1 MARQEIDIGIQGN
14 DGTGDSIRDS
24 FRKVN
29 DNFAE
34 IYAVF
39 GSGGTIPFT
48 ALSDAPSSYTAN
60 QIFITNSSGTGILA
74 KTLARRGGVT
84 FDESVAGV
92 LTIVGTQSNLAADP
106 APRLNGPLNVNNL
119 AIGNIPDPSDTLV
132 ASFNSTYSSL
142 GITTTID
149 KLAISKGYAD
159 THYVGKGDG
168 NVVVG
173 ALKLRDEPLTPELT
187 DSAYDATL
195 SSNYLSNEA
204 LPRKSVVYRGGDTML
219 GKLTLSD
226 HPAPV
231 AGFGTPNSADDKQA
245 ATKFYV
251 DNEVFVS
258 STNLYVRTDGDDT
271 QLKTPPGREG
281 RNWAHAYKTIGA
293 AALQAET
300 LQNLANLEPGPYRQ
314 KIAYTISPNTFNST
328 ISTVTRSGGN
338 TGIAGYEDAAFLLGA
353 NKAFIQSE
361 TIAYINNKYVNI
373 FTYDQ
378 AKCQR
383 DVQIILNAVAT
394 DLVISS
400 NFNSLQA
407 ATSYFE
413 SQAASVIN
421 SQLVQTIDGINYARD
436 QVLAFAYNSSGLT
449 TYLNTV
455 IDALNYDMTLNSNY
469 QSTVAARYF
478 PYANTGLS
486 VTEIVGAFGQ
496 LKLELANIAKN
507 NGLTVDLAVT
517 RFNNLLNSMIIIVQG
532 GIEPTINMSA
542 TSVSST
548 AKQSARTL
556 LLNNIAFVQAEIIAW
571 LAANYPKLA
580 YSQTTCKRDVKY
592 IIEAVAYDQL
602 YGGNSRTVYAGQRY
616 WANAVRQ
623 IAYSELAATKG
634 AYGYLKTL
642 LQAVISNNS
651 PSQVYQNSVIQY
663 QNQTYTGGSGQIATV
678 SNLIS
683 LIAGT
688 TIATASTNSSTG
700 ISTTSTSN
708 LTVGMPVIIDNS
720 TPITVT
726 GFQTKSGSGPY
737 LVTLIIPTQLTAP
750 IAGTS
755 FTVSGNVTTGYNGI
769 VTVFSATTTSITL
782 SYSANP
788 GSWGGGTTIIT
799 PYFGGLIAGGTYYVI
814 EITNATQFKLST
826 SLGGTAATLTNA
838 LVYTNITWNGLLTA
852 NTPPAIT
859 PPTYSAGASPLP
871 TVYTNVNNNKGTATT
886 GPIFNVITFVNNT
899 YPYINNAPAIAQL
912 TTLFK
917 FVTDT
922 LSGGLSNRELVSLT
936 KPTSTSTSAFSA
948 SKLLLANR
956 EFIAAETLGWIKQN
970 YNSLTY
976 VATDGQIQWEKDL
989 ETFVEAVAYDLTYTG
1004 LSGSTT
1010 AGNQF
1015 WTSAIVNGSVVYT
1028 STIDPIES
1036 TAKIAS
1042 INYARDMAQNIIGN
1056 DPPNNLYQSLLPK
1069 VATFSTKTGTAP
1081 CLVTLDIPARVIPIQ
1096 VGATITVTGNSNV
1109 SYNGNW
1115 AVTASTGTTVTLSYA
1130 GDPGVWSIATTT
1142 YFNIGQTTSGT
1153 YIDGA
1158 SSVTSMNEKWDRLY
1172 SVVNTNPPNLVTTGP
1187 DFANSSYAST
1197 GYVAVRNVIVS
1208 NSLTVAQA
1216 TTTYLNNKFKGGFS
1230 YNEATC
1236 RRDVGYIVDA
1246 MIIDLLTAGTYQS
1259 INAGKS
1265 YYRNAS
1271 AKSVAIGTQNT
1282 ETIDGIIY
1290 ARTLALQVLNQTTA
1304 SRYQLLVTQTPT
1316 NGSKNANRGYSATAT
1331 YSSASS
1337 TTLTVSGISGTIK
1350 VGMTVTGT
1358 GFISGQVITAVNGTT
1373 LTISSAADSTPSGTL
1388 TFTLT
1393 AITTFTNNY
1402 NTMLSIVQNGIGV
1415 APTPDFGSGIYT
1427 ITFSNGGNGYVDQ
1440 CPPGDFNILPGK
1452 ILAGVSSKATANI
1465 LSYTPG
1471 GSGPNDTITCQLL
1484 TPGFF
1489 DDINHEELEYA
1500 ESVGANQIVIFVEA
1514 GVYQEDYPIRLSPA
1528 VSIKGDEFRRTIVRP
1543 NDRISQS
1550 PWRKLFFY
1558 RDSVI
1563 DGLQIGPIDTGTDYV
1578 PTTTIV
1584 GFVSTTSVGGG
1595 LYNVL
1600 FNIPTQTYLP
1610 NTSLTYT
1617 IAGNATL
1624 PFNGTFTCVAS
1635 TLSTITLRYPND
1647 PGTFSTTNAT
1657 TISPL
1662 VTATISG
1669 TVGKIIITLSS
1680 NSQASVNWLGYVFQS
1695 DVLDSN
1701 GKPGLAVV
1709 DSVSGNFMN
1718 CTVMYPF
1725 TQTAVATTNSL
1736 GGSFIVGET
1745 ITQSGGG
1752 TTATGVVISS
1762 TSTSITYKVT
1772 SGIMSNVNGAI
1783 TGNTSSASASV
1794 SSITFG
1800 VLAPTSWHL
1809 YTTKNYGRHYL
1820 TDPLD
1825 INSTPKNNKDID
1837 VFLCGDGVRVNN
1849 ITGQGHGGFMMVLD
1863 PENQIKSKSPYGQVA
1878 TSFSRS
1884 QNKQV
1889 FAGGQFVDGFAGRL
1903 FGQITVAS
1911 ADGYTLTVTG
1921 GINSGLDVRAPQTP
1935 CAFFVRGGRY
1945 QVNTVSNYAQ
1955 TFDVNGNVIGGSI
1968 TLNLGAATPWL
1979 GGTGQNINIEM
1990 AGNKS
1995 MLANDFAQINDLGY
2009 SILATNGGITEQV
2022 STFTYYSWTAF
2033 WALNGGQIR
2042 SVGSSSAH
2050 GQYALRATGYDVT
2063 EKPDSVT
2070 LAQNLMQT
2078 ARIFNPTN
2086 LPGSITPNA
2095 FYGKMNTTS
2104 VSVYIYGY
2112 DYFPTQ
2118 ISELEIDHTLAG
2130 KGLVRYQINSV
2141 SHTGVYVPTGSVGS
2155 NFYYVTATFASG
2167 STSSTTMTV
2176 SSTTGIKAGMSV
2188 TGTGFTQ
2195 GQKIALVSLDGITL
2209 TLTGAPD
2216 STPSGTLTF
2225 SDTITVSGSVLG
2237 GTSSTFSANST
2248 ISLNYLSSVGTL
2260 AAIKTSPALLI
2271 QGYLSKTGTGPYL
2284 VTFQIPTQL
2293 SAPTPSAGYV
2303 VSGNANT
2310 NYNGSFTVQSS
2321 SVSTI
2326 TISYA
2331 SDPGTFST
2339 TNYTVIM
2346 PPATTAATF
2355 LRKTGSGANWYVT
2368 FVISA
2373 VTTLPLV
2380 GGQFTIAGNTTTA
2393 YNGTFVC
2400 VGSTLTSI
2408 TLRYTSDPGS
2418 SGGSATTY
2426 NFNGCTISGPNV
2438 PFGATALA
2446 TTSGNTIILSAN
2458 ATASGSGL
2466 TFSSN
2471 AGNDLTAY
2479 VTGTTNT
2486 AVSTFTYKGIPVA
2499 GGSATYT
2506 NLYQTSSSAIGVYAN
2521 FNINITPN
2529 FGGGTIGTIA
2539 GSGTSGAPWTATITG
2554 MTSTSGMLVG
2564 NTLSATA
2571 GTGTL
2576 YGGTPTTIVITS
2588 IVSSTSITYA
2598 VVGGTTPTAGTVTS
2612 IISASAFTSA
2622 TIGGQNVLLLTL
2634 STSGSG
2640 GVSSTGLASP
2650 LYDGQL
2656 VQLRVLQNF
2665 KFYEIDNVN
2674 PTRPS
2679 TAVQFTDNLG
2689 SIYRVLTYNL
2699 TEATNEILPANQ
2711 AILSTDQSF
2720 AYYLFQAD
2728 TANVTKTDP
2737 IDGGAKTMGA
2747 TPGDT
2752 RIAVTVFGPQASI
2765 DQVNKG
2771 TYAFAFGGKVH
2782 QIVNYTPPVTT
2793 TIITGYNPTG
2803 SSGTTLVVGG
2813 TFTGTITSGS
2823 ASITSVASFTGLV
2836 VGESIRG
2843 FGIPAGTTIISINTG
2858 TSSISLSSAGVASSS
2873 ATFLY
2878 GGAGNLVTGMT
2889 VSGNGFI
2896 NAQQILTINPNT
2908 IASFAIAD
2916 SVGTITVTSGTYI
2929 VGEAITI
2936 SGTFGGAGTL
2946 VVGGTTYGASNTA
2959 NMTAGVIFYIGKVN
2973 SGTSI
2978 QLSSTYANAIAGTPT
2993 FITSTT
2999 GTPTGL
3005 TYSRISNN
3013 VVLSIAP
3020 TSTPSG
3026 SLTFTKATIPY
3037 ITLGDIKYSIT
3048 STSATPITVT
3058 RPISRGQV
3066 AVTYQPT
3073 GSVTGNTVS
3082 GSPNILGVSSLT
3094 NIVAGS
3100 SIQGAGIPSQYVV
3113 TAVSTTSPSTINLVD
3128 GSDVVVGNTI
3138 TFDPSQPSFGG
3149 IPVKG
3154 GLNSSTTYTTV
3165 TGTSVTSA
3173 ATYTAVVTKSSSG
3186 KGTGAKFTVVKTGSG
3201 TSYNGA
3207 VTITLVSQGA
3217 NYALTDTIT
3226 ISGAVLGGGD
3236 STNDMT
3242 FTLATAVNQAAYY
3255 VVSKSTNAIT
3265 IATTLGGSALTNITT
3280 VAATSTIAS
3289 FAFADTVGTATV
3301 TSGTYTIG
3309 QAITLTGTPTA
3320 GGITTPAYVTGTTY
3334 YVGKVTSG
3342 TSIQLTSS
3350 WVKATLAIPVFDLS
3364 TTIGTLTPG
3373 VTATLTQPSINGRTD
3388 NLVISTSS
3396 TTTFTATPD
3405 NSSTTLTS
3413 VSSFANLVVGA
3424 TITGTNIV
3432 AGTIITALNVAG
3444 STITMSSAAS
3454 GAPGPVLITCSTNTI
3469 VTSANSTATAT
3480 DQFITYNNL
3489 STTIKIFTN
3498 ERSQFIVAGM
3508 TIFGSGFTSGQ
3519 TVTSAT
3525 VSTAGDNATVLVI
3538 SAQPDSTPF
3547 GTLGFTTLTS
3557 NSGPWYTTLQIPTQ
3571 SVAPVVDTFY
3581 SVTGNGNSGYNQFVQ
3596 CVGSSTTSITL
3607 AYSTDP
3613 ETVTITTYNP
3623 TGSSGTT
3630 MKVASTTGIN
3640 IGDLIRGGGTG
3651 GFFLGQT
3658 VTAIVDGVTLTISAP
3673 PSGTPNGNL
3682 TFNDPFLVAAP
3693 TTITPIITGI
3703 SRAMSTVT
3711 STPLRAGYLQGTA
3724 AQITTRISTC
3734 RCSAH
3739 DLLDIGTGGY
3749 NTTNY
3754 PYQIYGNPYQ
3764 KADQTKEVLEET
3776 VGRVFYVTTDQNGIF
3791 RVGRFFTVDQ
3801 GTGTVTFSASIALS
3815 NLDGLGF
3822 KRGVTVSEFSTDS
3835 SMTNNASDT
3844 VPTQSAVRGYI
3855 DNRLGVQHSGATTP
3869 ATSLIGSGYMNLS
3882 GQLPMKG
3889 NLSMGGFTI
3898 GSVGTPILNT
3908 DATTKIYVD
3917 NVVNSRDSLYKLKDT
3932 AANMQ
3937 LNFANAQLPV
3947 WSFAT
3952 TNNNSTAG
3960 AWTNA
3965 GFDISSDV
3973 TISYDGAILLS
3984 TIQGAVTA
3992 ATYASGGTATSG
4004 SFTGVISGNVLTVSG
4019 SPGVTIVKGMV
4030 LTGGSVVAGT
4040 YIVDTGL
4047 TTTSVNGTGNV
4058 GTYLVNI
4065 NQTATCTGGTVN
4077 LLTLNS
4083 STGIVTGMVIS
4094 GTGYTSSQYVT
4105 GITNTTVVTT
4115 SSAYDTTPSGTLTF
4129 TRNGAVNN
4137 GKVSSTAAIAQSKL
4151 AMTLA
4156 TATISAVPTLVNVNA
4171 GSFVVGKRYRI
4182 LSPGNTNWAT
4192 PGTANWVGANAATA
4206 GTIFQAVS
4214 AGAGTGTATDMDALQ
4229 AATGVSQYDSS
4240 QFTIT
4245 DGWVTLKTST
4255 STSDGIPNT
4264 KLQWVAANSL
4274 LANTSGVNGA
4284 LAVTTST
4291 ALVYNG
4297 DGVRNADIA
4306 SNGNTTTIPTS
4317 SVNAQ
4322 ATTTGA
4328 VIRTAAKTYGCIG
4341 ITATGA
4347 IYSLVQTDVGGNID
4361 VKGIKINS
4369 LPSSG
4374 NIIQVPSTTL
4384 EFYTPGNIKFLTSA
4398 GNSTAT
4404 NTFFGTSDFSSSGAV
4419 LKSVSLSAGAAG
4431 TDGYITGAWHL
4442 NASSSFDTSL
4452 GVLKS
4457 TVITTGAD
4465 NSNGTIQG
4473 IWTLVGAS
4481 KLQATYADLAEY
4493 YEGDQEYEPGTVL
4506 VFGGEKEVTTTDA
4519 MNDTRSAGVVTTN
4532 PAYVMNDGQTGI
4544 RVCLALAG
4552 RVPCKVVGRVK
4563 KGDMLTT
4570 SSTPGYAVKATD
4582 PKLGS
4587 IIGKA
4592 LEDKDNGEAGII
4604 QVAVGRV

>member
-1 MARQEIDIGIQGN
+1 MAQNIIDIGIQGN

-29 DNFAE
+29 ENFTE

-39 GSGGTIPFT
+39 GAGGTINFT
-48 ALSDAPSSYTAN
+48 ALGDAPSSYTAN
-60 QIFITNSSGTGILA
+60 QIFITNDTGTAILA
-74 KTLARRGGVT
+74 KTLKRRGGVS
-84 FDESVAGV
+84 FDTSVAGE
-92 LTIVGTQSNLAADP
+92 LTIVGTQSNLYADT
-106 APRLNGPLNVNNL
+106 APRLGGPMNANNL
-119 AIGNIPDPSDTLV
+119 AIANIPDPSESLV
-132 ASFNSTYSSL
+132 SAFNSTFASL
-142 GITTTID
+142 GISTTID

-173 ALKLRDEPLTPELT
+173 ALNLRSEPLSPELT
-187 DSAYDATL
+187 DPNYDATL
-195 SSNYLSNEA
+195 SSNFLATEA
-204 LPRKSVVYRGGDTML
+204 LPRKNVVYRGGDTMV

-231 AGFGTPNSADDKQA
+231 AGYGTPNSADDKQA

-314 KIAYTISPNTFNST
+314 KIAYTISPNTYNST
-328 ISTVTRSGGN
+328 ITTVSRSGGN
-338 TGIAGYEDAAFLLGA
+338 TDIPGYEDAAYLLTQ
-353 NKAFIQSE
+353 NKTFIQAE
-361 TIAYINNKYVNI
+361 TIAYINNKYVNV

-378 AKCQR
+378 VKYQADFR
-383 DVQIILNAVAT
+383 NIIAAVGT
-394 DLVISS
+394 DLAIGS
-400 NFNSLQA
+400 NFNSLQY
-407 ATSYFE
+407 ATSYF
-413 SQAASVIN
+413 SVQSASTTA
-421 SQLVQTIDGINYARD
+421 SQLIQIIDGINYSRD
-436 QVLAFAYNSSGLT
+436 QILAFAYDSTALT
-449 TYLNTV
+449 VYLNTV
-455 IDALNYDMTLNSNY
+455 IDALNYDMVLGSNY
-469 QSTVAARYF
+469 QSLVAARYF
-478 PYANTGLS
+478 PSAGTGLS

-496 LKLELANIAKN
+496 LKTELANIAKN
-507 NGLTVDLAVT
+507 NGLTVTLAVN
-517 RFNNLLNSMIIIVQG
+517 RFNSLLSSMITIVQG
-532 GIEPTINMSA
+532 GLEPTLSMTA
-542 TSVSST
+542 TSVSSV

-556 LLNNIAFVQAEIIAW
+556 LLNNIPFIQAEIIAW

-580 YSQTTCKRDVKY
+580 YSQTTCKRDVGY

-602 YGGNSRTVYAGQRY
+602 YGGNSRTIYAGQRY
-616 WANAVRQ
+616 WANATRQ

-634 AYGYLKTL
+634 AYVYLNTL
-642 LQAVISNNS
+642 IQAVISNTS
-651 PSQVYQNSVIQY
+651 PAQIYQNSVIQY
-663 QNQTYTGGSGQIATV
+663 QNQTYTSGSSQVVTV

-683 LIAGT
+683 LISGT
-688 TIATASTNSSTG
+688 SVAITATNSSSG
-700 ISTTSTSN
+700 ISTSNSSN
-708 LTVGMPVIIDNS
+708 LTVGMPVTIDNS
-720 TPITVT
+720 SPITVT
-726 GFQTKSGSGPY
+726 GFQSKSGSSSY
-737 LVTLIIPTQLTAP
+737 LVTLVIPTQLTAP
-750 IAGTS
+750 LVNSS
-755 FTVSGNVTTGYNGI
+755 FTVAGNLTTGYNGI
-769 VTVFSATTTSITL
+769 FTVNSSTTTSVTL
-782 SYSANP
+782 NYPSDP
-788 GSWGGGTTIIT
+788 GSYGGGVTTIT
-799 PYFGGLIAGGTYYVI
+799 PYFGGLTAGGTYYVI
-814 EITNATQFKLST
+814 EIADSTHFKLST
-826 SLGGTAATLTNA
+826 TIGGTAASLTNTV
-838 LVYTNITWNGLLTA
+838 LNINVTWAGLLTA
-852 NTPPAIT
+852 NTPPTST
-859 PPTYSAGASPLP
+859 PPTYTAGASPLP
-871 TVYTNVNNNKGTATT
+871 AVYVNVNSGKGDASV
-886 GPIFNVITFVNNT
+886 GPIKNVITYINNT
-899 YPYINNAPAIAQL
+899 YPYINNAPAIAQI
-912 TTLFK
+912 TNLFK
-917 FVTDT
+917 TITDT
-922 LSGGLSNRELVSLT
+922 LSGGLDNRPVSSLV
-936 KPTSTSTSAFSA
+936 KPASTPSSSFSA
-948 SKLLLANR
+948 GQLLLANR
-956 EFIAAETLGWIKQN
+956 EFIAAETIGYIKNQF
-970 YNSLTY
+970 SLAY
-976 VATDGQIQWEKDL
+976 ATSTGEINWEKDL
-989 ETFVEAVAYDLTYTG
+989 ITFIEAVAYDLTYTG
-1004 LSGSTT
+1004 LSGVTF

-1015 WTSAIVNGSVVYT
+1015 WTSADVNGSTVYT
-1028 STIDPIES
+1028 STIDPTELS
-1036 TAKIAS
+1036 AKVQS
-1042 INYARDMAQNIIGN
+1042 ISYVQGMVSYIVANN
-1056 DPPNNLYQSLLPK
+1056 PPVGLYQNGLLRT
-1069 VATFSTKTGTAP
+1069 ATYATKSGTSP
-1081 CLVTLDIPARVIPIQ
+1081 CLVTLTIPTRIIPIQ
-1096 VGATITVTGNSNV
+1096 VGATVVVSGNSNV
-1109 SYNGNW
+1109 SYNGNRI
-1115 AVTASTGTTVTLSYA
+1115 VTASTTTSVTLSYPS
-1130 GDPGVWSIATTT
+1130 DPGSWSIATTT
-1142 YFNIGQTTSGT
+1142 YFTIGQTTSGV
-1153 YIDGA
+1153 YLDGGDA
-1158 SSVTSMNEKWDRLY
+1158 QTEMDKKWDRLKN
-1172 SVVNTNPPNLVTTGP
+1172 VVNLNPPNLVTTGP
-1187 DFANSSYAST
+1187 DLADSSYAGT
-1197 GYVAVRNVIVS
+1197 GYVTVRSTIVA

-1216 TTTYLNNKFKGGFS
+1216 TTNYLNNKYKGGFS

-1246 MIIDLLTAGTYQS
+1246 MSIDLLVAGTYQS

-1282 ETIDGIIY
+1282 ETIDGIKY
-1290 ARTLALQVLNQTTA
+1290 ARTLAQQVLSQTTA
-1304 SRYQLLVTQTPT
+1304 SRYQLLQEQKTYPA
-1316 NGSKNANRGYSATAT
+1316 KDANRGYSGTAT
-1331 YSSASS
+1331 YSSASG
-1337 TTLTVSGISGTIK
+1337 TTLNVTGISGTIK
-1350 VGMTVTGT
+1350 IGATITGT
-1358 GFISGQVITAVNGTT
+1358 GFSAGQVVTAINGNVIT
-1373 LTISSAADSTPSGTL
+1373 LSAAANDTITGTPTL

-1427 ITFSNGGNGYVDQ
+1427 VTFSNGGNGFVDQ
-1440 CPPGDFNILPGK
+1440 CPPGDYNILPGK
-1452 ILAGVSSKATANI
+1452 ILRGVSSNASANI

-1471 GSGPNDTITCQLL
+1471 TSSPNDTITCQLL

-1489 DDINHEELEYA
+1489 DATNHEELEYA
-1500 ESVGANQIVIFVEA
+1500 ESVGSLQIVIFVEA
-1514 GVYQEDYPIRLSPA
+1514 GVYYEDYPIRLSPS
-1528 VSIKGDEFRRTIVRP
+1528 VSIKGDEFRRTIIRP
-1543 NDRISQS
+1543 NDRVSQS

-1563 DGLQIGPIDTGTDYV
+1563 DGMQIGPIDTATDFI
-1578 PTTTIV
+1578 PTTVIV
-1584 GFVSTTSVGGG
+1584 GFGSKTSAGGG
-1595 LYNVL
+1595 AYDVV
-1600 FNIPTQTYLP
+1600 FNIPTQSYLP

-1617 IAGNATL
+1617 IAGNTTL
-1624 PFNGTFTCVAS
+1624 SYNGTFTCTAS
-1635 TLSTITLRYPND
+1635 SLSTITLRYPSD
-1647 PGTFSTTNAT
+1647 PGTYSTSTAS

-1695 DVLDSN
+1695 DILDGN
-1701 GKPGLAVV
+1701 GKPGKAVV

-1725 TQTAVATTNSL
+1725 TQTAVATINYL
-1736 GGSFIVGET
+1736 IGSSFTVGET

-1752 TTATGVVISS
+1752 ISATGVVISS
-1762 TSTSITYKVT
+1762 TATSLTYKVT

-1783 TGNTSSASASV
+1783 IGATSGSQASV
-1794 SSITFG
+1794 SSIAFG

-1825 INSTPKNNKDID
+1825 INSTPLNNKDID
-1837 VFLCGDGVRVNN
+1837 VFMCGDGVRVNN

-1863 PENQIKSKSPYGQVA
+1863 PEHQIKSKSPYGQVA

-1889 FAGGQFVDGFAGRL
+1889 FAGGQFVDGFTGRL
-1903 FGQITVAS
+1903 FGVISTAS

-1921 GINSGLDVRAPQTP
+1921 GLNSGLDVRAPETP
-1935 CAFFVRGGRY
+1935 CAFFVKGGRY
-1945 QVNTVSNYAQ
+1945 QVNTVSDYAQ

-1979 GGTGQNINIEM
+1979 GGAGQAINIEM

-2050 GQYALRATGYDVT
+2050 GTYALRATGYDVT
-2063 EKPDSVT
+2063 EKPDSVV

-2086 LPGSITPNA
+2086 LPGSTANNA
-2095 FYGKMNTTS
+2095 FYGQMNTTS

-2112 DYFPTQ
+2112 DYYPTQ

-2167 STSSTTMTV
+2167 STASTTLTV
-2176 SSTTGIKAGMSV
+2176 NSTTGIKVGMSV

-2195 GQKIALVSLDGITL
+2195 GQKVSLVSLDGITI
-2209 TLTGAPD
+2209 TLNGAPD

-2225 SDTITVSGSVLG
+2225 SDTITIGGTSLG
-2237 GTSSTFSANST
+2237 GISSTFSANST
-2248 ISLNYLSSVGTL
+2248 ISLNYLSNVGTL
-2260 AAIKTSPALLI
+2260 ASIKTSPALLV
-2271 QGYLSKTGTGPYL
+2271 QSYNSKTGVGPFL
-2284 VTFQIPTQL
+2284 VTFQIPTQA
-2293 SAPTPSAGYV
+2293 SAPTPAAGYV
-2303 VSGNANT
+2303 VSGNTNT
-2310 NYNGSFTVQSS
+2310 NYNGSFTATASS
-2321 SVSTI
+2321 LSTI
-2326 TISYA
+2326 TLSYP
-2331 SDPGTFST
+2331 SDPGVFST

-2346 PPATTAATF
+2346 PPATATATF
-2355 LRKTGSGANWYVT
+2355 LAKAGSGASWSITY
-2368 FVISA
+2368 VISA

-2380 GGQFTIAGNTTTA
+2380 GGRFTIAGNTNA
-2393 YNGTFVC
+2393 NYNGTFVC

-2418 SGGSATTY
+2418 SGGSSTTY
-2426 NFNGCTISGPNV
+2426 NFNGSTISGPNV
-2438 PFGATALA
+2438 PFNSTALA
-2446 TTSGNTIILSAN
+2446 TTGGNTIILSNN

-2471 AGNDLTAY
+2471 GGNDLIAY

-2486 AVSTFTYKGIPVA
+2486 ALSTFTYTGIPVA

-2506 NLYQTSSSAIGVYAN
+2506 NLYQTLSSAIGVYAN
-2521 FNINITPN
+2521 FNITVSPN

-2539 GSGTSGAPWTATITG
+2539 GSGTAGAPWTATITG
-2554 MTSTSGMLVG
+2554 MTSTAGMLVG
-2564 NTLSATA
+2564 NTLTATA

-2576 YGGTPTTIVITS
+2576 YGSTPTTVIITS
-2588 IVSSTSITYA
+2588 IVSSSSITYA
-2598 VVGGTTPTAGTVTS
+2598 VVGGTTPTAGTVTA
-2612 IISASAFTSA
+2612 ILSASAYTSA

-2640 GVSSTGLASP
+2640 GVSTTGLASP

-2656 VQLRVLQNF
+2656 VQIRVLQNY

-2737 IDGGAKTMGA
+2737 VDGGSKTMGA

-2782 QIVNYTPPVTT
+2782 QISSYTPPITT

-2813 TFTGTITSGS
+2813 TFTGTVTSGS
-2823 ASITSVASFTGLV
+2823 ASITNVSSFTGIV
-2836 VGESIRG
+2836 VGEGITG
-2843 FGIPAGTTIISINTG
+2843 FGIPAGTTIISTNTG
-2858 TSSISLSSAGVASSS
+2858 TSSISLSAAGTASGS
-2873 ATFLY
+2873 ATFNY

-2889 VSGNGFI
+2889 VTGTGFI
-2896 NAQQILTINPNT
+2896 NAQQILTITANT

-2916 SVGTITVTSGTYI
+2916 SVGTITVTSGTYV

-2936 SGTFGGAGTL
+2936 TGTFGGSGTL
-2946 VVGGTTYGASNTA
+2946 VVGGTTYGASNTS
-2959 NMTAGVIFYIGKVN
+2959 NMTAGVTFYIGKVN
-2973 SGTSI
+2973 SATSI
-2978 QLSSTYANAIAGTPT
+2978 QLSSTYANAVATSPT
-2993 FITSTT
+2993 FITSTS

-3005 TYSRISNN
+3005 TYSRISNT
-3013 VVLSIAP
+3013 VVLSLAP

-3037 ITLGDIKYSIT
+3037 ITLGTTKYSIT
-3048 STSATPITVT
+3048 STNSTPITVT
-3058 RPISRGQV
+3058 RFISRGQV
-3066 AVTYQPT
+3066 TAPYQPT
-3073 GSVTGNTVS
+3073 GGITGNTVS

-3094 NIVAGS
+3094 NVVAGS
-3100 SIQGAGIPSQYVV
+3100 SLQGAGIPSQYIV
-3113 TAVSTTSPSTINLVD
+3113 TAVSTTSPSTINL
-3128 GSDVVVGNTI
+3128 SDASNLAVGNTI

-3154 GLNSSTTYTTV
+3154 GLNSSTTYTSV

-3186 KGTGAKFTVVKTGSG
+3186 KGSGATFTVVKTGSG

-3207 VTITLVSQGA
+3207 VTITLVAQGA

-3226 ISGAVLGGGD
+3226 ISGSVLGGAD

-3255 VVSKSTNAIT
+3255 VKTISTNAIT
-3265 IATTLGGSALTNITT
+3265 IAATLGGAALTSITT
-3280 VAATSTIAS
+3280 VAASSTISS

-3301 TSGTYTIG
+3301 TSGTYFIG
-3309 QAITLTGTPTA
+3309 QAITVTGTPSA
-3320 GGITTPAYVTGTTY
+3320 GGVSGYATGTTY
-3334 YVGKVTSG
+3334 YVGKVTSS

-3350 WVKATLAIPVFDLS
+3350 WTKATLATPLFDLS

-3373 VTATLTQPSINGRTD
+3373 ATFTLTQPSINGRTD

-3396 TTTFTATPD
+3396 TTSFTATP
-3405 NSSTTLTS
+3405 SSGSFTLSS

-3424 TITGTNIV
+3424 TITGTNII
-3432 AGTIITALNVAG
+3432 AGTTITALNTGA
-3444 STITMSSAAS
+3444 STITMSSPAS
-3454 GAPGPVLITCSTNTI
+3454 GSPGAVIIVCSTNTI
-3469 VTSANSTATAT
+3469 VTSANSTATASG
-3480 DQFITYNNL
+3480 QYITYNNL
-3489 STTIKIFTN
+3489 SNTIKIYTN
-3498 ERSQFIVAGM
+3498 DRSQYIVAGM
-3508 TIFGSGFTSGQ
+3508 TVFGSGFTSGQ

-3525 VSTAGDNATVLVI
+3525 VSTAGDNATVLVL
-3538 SAQPDSTPF
+3538 SAAPDSTPF
-3547 GTLGFTTLTS
+3547 GILGFTTLTS
-3557 NSGPWYTTLQIPTQ
+3557 IAGPWYTTLQIPTQ
-3571 SVAPVVDTFY
+3571 SSAPVVDTFY
-3581 SVTGNGNSGYNQFVQ
+3581 SVTGNGNSGYNQYVQ
-3596 CVGSSTTSITL
+3596 CVGSTTTSITL

-3613 ETVTITTYNP
+3613 ETAIVTTYNP
-3623 TGSSGTT
+3623 TGSVGTT
-3630 MKVASTTGIN
+3630 LKVASTTGIN
-3640 IGDLIRGGGTG
+3640 IGDLIRGGGTS

-3673 PSGTPNGNL
+3673 PSGTPTGNL
-3682 TFNDPFLVAAP
+3682 TFNSPFLVAAP
-3693 TTITPIITGI
+3693 TVITPITSGI

-3844 VPTQSAVRGYI
+3844 IPTQSAVRGYI

-3917 NVVNSRDSLYKLKDT
+3917 NVVNSRDSFFKLKDVSGT
-3932 AANMQ
+3932 MQ
-3937 LNFANAQLPV
+3937 VNQANAQIPV
-3947 WSFAT
+3947 WGFAN
-3952 TNNNSTAG
+3952 TNNAGTSG
-3960 AWTNA
+3960 AWINA
-3965 GFDISSDV
+3965 GFDRSSDV
-3973 TISYDGAILLS
+3973 TINWDGTTLTS
-3984 TIQGAVTA
+3984 TVQGAVV
-3992 ATYASGGTATSG
+3992 ATTYVSGGTATTG
-4004 SFTGVISGNVLTVSG
+4004 TFTGVISGNVLTVSG
-4019 SPGVTIVKGMV
+4019 SPTVTVVKGMV

-4040 YIVDTGL
+4040 YIVETGL
-4047 TTTSVNGTGNV
+4047 TTTSVNGTGNT

-4065 NQTATCTGGTVN
+4065 SQTASCTGGTVN
-4077 LLTLNS
+4077 QLTLNS
-4083 STGIVTGMVIS
+4083 STGIVPGMIIS
-4094 GTGYTSSQYVT
+4094 GTGYTGSQYVT
-4105 GITNTTVVTT
+4105 GVTNTTVVAM
-4115 SSAYDTTPSGTLTF
+4115 SSAYNTTPSGTLTF
-4129 TRNGAVNN
+4129 TRNGAVND
-4137 GKVSSTAAIAQSKL
+4137 GKVSATAAIAQSKL
-4151 AMTLA
+4151 AMSLA
-4156 TATISAVPTLVNVNA
+4156 TATISAVPTLVNVTA
-4171 GSFVVGKRYRI
+4171 GSFVIGKRYRI
-4182 LSPGNTNWAT
+4182 LTAGSGTNWNV
-4192 PGTANWVGANAATA
+4192 PGTASWVGASSAAV

-4214 AGAGTGTATDMDALQ
+4214 AGTGSGTATDIDALQ

-4240 QFTIT
+4240 QFTVT
-4245 DGWVTLKTST
+4245 DGWVTLQTST
-4255 STSDGIPNT
+4255 SVSTGIPST
-4264 KLQWVAANSL
+4264 KMQWVAANSL
-4274 LANTSGVNGA
+4274 LANTTGSNGA
-4284 LAVTTST
+4284 LAVTTSQ
-4291 ALVYNG
+4291 ALVANG
-4297 DGVRNADIA
+4297 DGVRNQDIPA
-4306 SNGNTTTIPTS
+4306 TGTTTSIPASTLA
-4317 SVNAQ
+4317 AQ
-4322 ATTTGA
+4322 SATTGA
-4328 VIRTAAKTYGCIG
+4328 VVRTAPKTYGVIG
-4341 ITATGA
+4341 VTATGA
-4347 IYSLVQTDVGGNID
+4347 AYSIVQTDVNGIID
-4361 VKGIKINS
+4361 VKGIKLNS

-4374 NIIQVPSTTL
+4374 NILQVASTTL
-4384 EFYTPGNIKFLTSA
+4384 EFYTPGNVKFLTSV
-4398 GNSTAT
+4398 GSSTAT
-4404 NTFFGTSDFSSSGAV
+4404 NTFFGTSDFSSSGAI
-4419 LKSVSLSAGAAG
+4419 LKSTTLSSGTST
-4431 TDGYITGAWHL
+4431 TDGYVTGAWHL
-4442 NASSSFDTSL
+4442 NASSLFDASL
-4452 GVLKS
+4452 GTLKS
-4457 TVITTGAD
+4457 TTLTTGAD
-4465 NSNGTIQG
+4465 NTSGTIQG
-4473 IWTLVGAS
+4473 IWTLVGSS
-4481 KLQATYADLAEY
+4481 KLQATYADIAEY
-4493 YEGDQEYEPGTVL
+4493 YEGDAEYEPGTVL
-4506 VFGGEKEVTTTDA
+4506 VFGGDKEVTTTDA

-4532 PAYVMNDGQTGI
+4532 PAYVMNEGQTGI
-4544 RVCLALAG
+4544 RVCIALAG

-4563 KGDMLTT
+4563 KGDLLTT

-4592 LEDKDNGEAGII
+4592 LEDKDNGEAGVI

>member
-1 MARQEIDIGIQGN
+1 MSQNIIDIGIQGN

-29 DNFAE
+29 ANFTE

-48 ALSDAPSSYTAN
+48 ALSDAPKSYTAG
-60 QIFITNSSGTGILA
+60 QIFITNSSGTAILA
-74 KTLARRGGVT
+74 KTLKRRGGIQ
-84 FDESVAGV
+84 FDTSVAGEFT
-92 LTIVGTQSNLAADP
+92 LVGDQSNFFADK
-106 APRLNGPLNVNNL
+106 APLQGGPLNVNNL
-119 AIGNIPDPSDTLV
+119 AIGNIPDPSDALV
-132 ASFNSTYSSL
+132 ASFNATFGSL
-142 GITTTID
+142 GISTTIG

-173 ALKLRDEPLTPELT
+173 PLNLRSEPLSPELT
-187 DSAYDATL
+187 DANYDATL
-195 SSNYLSNEA
+195 SGNFLSTEA
-204 LPRKSVVYRGGDTML
+204 LPRKSVVYRGGDAML

-231 AGFGTPNSADDKQA
+231 TGFGTPNGADDKQA

-271 QLKTPPGREG
+271 QLKTPAGREG

-314 KIAYTISPNTFNST
+314 KIAYTISPNTYNST
-328 ISTVTRSGGN
+328 ITTVSRSGGN
-338 TGIAGYEDAAFLLGA
+338 AGITGYEDAAYLLGK
-353 NKAFIQSE
+353 NKAFIQAE

-373 FTYDQ
+373 FTYDKIKYQ
-378 AKCQR
+378 TDTQN
-383 DVQIILNAVAT
+383 ILTAVAT
-394 DLVISS
+394 DLVING
-400 NFNSLQA
+400 NFNSLQY
-407 ATSYFE
+407 ATAYFAKQ
-413 SQAASVIN
+413 SATTTAD
-421 SQLVQTIDGINYARD
+421 QLIQIVDSINYARD
-436 QVLAFAYNSSGLT
+436 QVLAFSYNSTALV
-449 TYLNTV
+449 TYLNSV
-455 IDALNYDMTLNSNY
+455 IDALNFDMVLNSNY
-469 QSTVAARYF
+469 QSLTAARYF
-478 PYANTGLS
+478 PSAGTGLS
-486 VTEIVGAFGQ
+486 VSEIVGAFGQ
-496 LKLELANIAKN
+496 LKLELANIAKSG
-507 NGLTVDLAVT
+507 GLTVDLAVT
-517 RFNNLLNSMIIIVQG
+517 RFNTLINSMIVVVQG
-532 GIEPTINMSA
+532 GIEPTVNMSA
-542 TSVSST
+542 TSVSSV

-556 LLNNIAFVQAEIIAW
+556 LLNNKSFVQAEMIAW
-571 LAANYPKLA
+571 LSANYAKLV
-580 YSQTTCKRDVKY
+580 YNQTTFKRDVGY

-602 YGGNSRTVYAGQRY
+602 YGGNSRSIYAGQSY
-616 WANAVRQ
+616 WSNGVRQ
-623 IAYSELAATKG
+623 IPTTELAARKG
-634 AYGYLKTL
+634 AYVYLNTL
-642 LQAVISNNS
+642 LQAVISNS
-651 PSQVYQNSVIQY
+651 TPATVFQNSVIQY
-663 QNQTYTGGSGQIATV
+663 QNQTYTSGSGQIATV
-678 SNLIS
+678 SNLLS
-683 LIAGT
+683 LISGT
-688 TIATASTNSSTG
+688 IVAITATNSSVG
-700 ISTTSTSN
+700 ISTVNSSN
-708 LTVGMPVIIDNS
+708 LTLGMVVAVDNVS
-720 TPITVT
+720 AITVT
-726 GFQTKSGSGPY
+726 GFQSKSGSSSY
-737 LVTLIIPTQLTAP
+737 LVTLVIPTQLTVP
-750 IAGTS
+750 QTNSS
-755 FTVSGNVTTGYNGI
+755 FTVAGNATAGYNGI
-769 VTVFSATTTSITL
+769 FTVNSATLTTVTL
-782 SYSANP
+782 NYASDP
-788 GSWGGGTTIIT
+788 GSYGGGTTT
-799 PYFGGLIAGGTYYVI
+799 LTQYLGGLTAGGTYYVV
-814 EITNATQFKLST
+814 EIADSTHFKLST
-826 SLGGTAATLTNA
+826 TLGGTAATLINA
-838 LVYTNITWNGLLTA
+838 VINSNVIHAGLLTA
-852 NTPPAIT
+852 NVPPANT
-859 PPTYSAGASPLP
+859 PPTYTAGASPLP
-871 TVYTNVNNNKGTATT
+871 AVYVNVANNKGDATT
-886 GPIFNVITFVNNT
+886 GPIKNVITYVNNT
-899 YPYINNAPAIAQL
+899 YPYINNTPAIAQI
-912 TTLFK
+912 TALFK
-917 FVTDT
+917 TITDT
-922 LSGGLSNRELVSLT
+922 LDGGLANRPVVILN
-936 KPTSTSTSAFSA
+936 KPASTASSSFSA
-948 SKLLLANR
+948 GQLLLANR
-956 EFIAAETLGWIKQN
+956 EFIAAETIGYIKNQFN
-970 YNSLTY
+970 LTY
-976 VATDGQIQWEKDL
+976 IDINGQLTWEKDL

-1004 LSGSTT
+1004 LSAVT
-1010 AGNQF
+1010 AAANQF
-1015 WTSAIVNGSVVYT
+1015 WVNSV
-1028 STIDPIES
+1028 STIDASEIS
-1036 TAKIAS
+1036 AKIQSISYAQGIAS
-1042 INYARDMAQNIIGN
+1042 YIIGN
-1056 DPPNNLYQSLLPK
+1056 NPPVGLYQSNVLK
-1069 VATFSTKTGTAP
+1069 TATYVTKAGTSP
-1081 CLVTLDIPARVIPIQ
+1081 CLVTLTIPVRAIPIQ
-1096 VGATITVTGNSNV
+1096 IGTTITVTGNSNV
-1109 SYNGNW
+1109 SYNGNFL
-1115 AVTASTGTTVTLSYA
+1115 VTASTTTSMTLSYPS
-1130 GDPGVWSIATTT
+1130 DPGTWSIATTT
-1142 YFNIGQTTSGT
+1142 YFTIGQTTSGT
-1153 YIDGA
+1153 YLDGA
-1158 SSVTSMNEKWDRLY
+1158 SATTTMNLKWDRL
-1172 SVVNTNPPNLVTTGP
+1172 VNIINFNTPNLVTTGP
-1187 DFANSSYAST
+1187 DFTDSSYAST
-1197 GYVAVRNVIVS
+1197 GYVAVRNTIIS
-1208 NSLTVAQA
+1208 NSLSVAQA
-1216 TTTYLNNKFKGGFS
+1216 TNVYLDTKYKGGFS

-1236 RRDVGYIVDA
+1236 RRDVGYIIDA
-1246 MIIDLLTAGTYQS
+1246 MSIDLLVAGTYQS

-1282 ETIDGIIY
+1282 QTIDGIVY
-1290 ARTLALQVLNQTTA
+1290 ARTLALQVLNQTVA
-1304 SRYQLLVTQTPT
+1304 SRYQLLEEQKTYPV
-1316 NGSKNANRGYSATAT
+1316 KNANQGFSGIAT
-1331 YSSASS
+1331 YSSDSGTS
-1337 TTLTVSGISGTIK
+1337 LTVSGISGTIK
-1350 VGMTVTGT
+1350 IGSTVTGI
-1358 GFISGQVITAVNGTT
+1358 GFSAGQVVTAVNGTT
-1373 LTISSAADSTPSGTL
+1373 ITLSAAANATIIGTPTL

-1402 NTMLSIVQNGIGV
+1402 NTMLSIVKNGIGV

-1427 ITFSNGGNGYVDQ
+1427 ILFSNGGNGFVDQ

-1452 ILAGVSSKATANI
+1452 ILAGVSSKASANI
-1465 LSYTPG
+1465 LSYSPG
-1471 GSGPNDTITCQLL
+1471 GSAQNDTITCQLL

-1489 DDINHEELEYA
+1489 DDINHEELEFA

-1514 GVYQEDYPIRLSPA
+1514 GVYYEDYPIRVSPA

-1543 NDRISQS
+1543 NDRVSQS

-1563 DGLQIGPIDTGTDYV
+1563 DGMQIGPIDTAVDFV
-1578 PTTTIV
+1578 PTTTLV
-1584 GFVSTTSVGGG
+1584 GFASKTSAGGG
-1595 LYNVL
+1595 AYDVV
-1600 FNIPTQTYLP
+1600 FNIPLQTYKP
-1610 NTSLTYT
+1610 STSLTYT
-1617 IAGNATL
+1617 IAGNTTL
-1624 PFNGTFTCVAS
+1624 AYNGTFTCTAS
-1635 TLSTITLRYPND
+1635 STTQITLRYASD
-1647 PGTFSTTNAT
+1647 PGSFSTAT
-1657 TISPL
+1657 TSTISPL

-1695 DVLDSN
+1695 DVLDAN
-1701 GKPGLAVV
+1701 GKPGKAVV

-1725 TQTAVATTNSL
+1725 TQTAVASINYTNA
-1736 GGSFIVGET
+1736 FTFTVGEVINQT
-1745 ITQSGGG
+1745 GGG
-1752 TTATGVVISS
+1752 ISASGVVLSASS
-1762 TSTSITYKVT
+1762 TSLTYKVT
-1772 SGIMSNVNGAI
+1772 SGIMSNVNGPI
-1783 TGNTSSASASV
+1783 VGVSSGAQASV
-1794 SSITFG
+1794 SLITFG

-1809 YTTKNYGRHYL
+1809 YLTKNYGRHYL

-1825 INSTPKNNKDID
+1825 INSTPLNNKDID
-1837 VFLCGDGVRVNN
+1837 VFMCGDGVRINN
-1849 ITGQGHGGFMMVLD
+1849 LTGQGHGGFMMVLD

-1889 FAGGQFVDGFAGRL
+1889 FAGGQFIDGFTGRL
-1903 FGQITVAS
+1903 FGTITNAS

-1921 GINSGLDVRAPQTP
+1921 SINSGLDVRAPQTP
-1935 CAFFVRGGRY
+1935 CAFFVKGGRY

-1979 GGTGQNINIEM
+1979 GGAGQNINIEM

-2063 EKPDSVT
+2063 EKPDSVV

-2086 LPGSITPNA
+2086 LPGSTANNA
-2095 FYGKMNTTS
+2095 FYGQMNTTS
-2104 VSVYIYGY
+2104 VQVYIYGY
-2112 DYFPTQ
+2112 DYYPTQ

-2155 NFYYVTATFASG
+2155 NFYYTTATFASG
-2167 STSSTTMTV
+2167 STASTTMTV
-2176 SSTTGIKAGMSV
+2176 SSTAGITAGMSV

-2195 GQKIALVSLDGITL
+2195 GQKVALVSLDGITL
-2209 TLTGAPD
+2209 TLNGAPS

-2225 SDTITVSGSVLG
+2225 SDTITIGGATLG

-2260 AAIKTSPALLI
+2260 ASIKVSPALLI
-2271 QGYLSKTGTGPYL
+2271 QGYNSKTGTGPYL
-2284 VTFQIPTQL
+2284 VTFQIPTQA
-2293 SAPTPSAGYV
+2293 SAPTPGAGYV
-2303 VSGNANT
+2303 VSGNANSS
-2310 NYNGSFTVQSS
+2310 YNGSYTVTTSS
-2321 SVSTI
+2321 FSTI
-2326 TISYA
+2326 TLSYA

-2346 PPATTAATF
+2346 VPATTAATY
-2355 LRKTGSGANWYVT
+2355 LAKSGSAPNVYVT
-2368 FVISA
+2368 FTIAA

-2380 GGQFTIAGNTTTA
+2380 GGQFVIAGNSNTS

-2400 VGSTLTSI
+2400 SGSTLTSI
-2408 TLRYTSDPGS
+2408 TLRYTVDPGV

-2426 NFNGCTISGPNV
+2426 NFNGSTISGPNV
-2438 PFGATALA
+2438 PFGSTALA
-2446 TTSGNTIILSAN
+2446 TTGGNTIILSNN

-2471 AGNDLTAY
+2471 AGNDLVAY

-2486 AVSTFTYKGIPVA
+2486 ALSTFTYTGIPVA
-2499 GGSATYT
+2499 GASASYV
-2506 NLYQTSSSAIGVYAN
+2506 NLYQTLSSAIGVYAN
-2521 FNINITPN
+2521 FNITVTPS
-2529 FGGGTIGTIA
+2529 FGGGTVGTIA
-2539 GSGTSGAPWTATITG
+2539 GSGTQGAPWTATITG
-2554 MTSTSGMLVG
+2554 ITSTAGMLPG
-2564 NTLSATA
+2564 NTLNATA

-2576 YGGTPTTIVITS
+2576 YGGSPTTVVITS
-2588 IVSSTSITYA
+2588 IASATSITYA
-2598 VVGGTTPTAGTVTS
+2598 VVGGTTPTAGTVTA
-2612 IISASAFTSA
+2612 IQTVSAYTSA

-2634 STSGSG
+2634 STAGSG
-2640 GVSSTGLASP
+2640 GVSTTGLASP

-2656 VQLRVLQNF
+2656 VQIRVLQNY

-2737 IDGGAKTMGA
+2737 VDGGSKTLGA

-2782 QIVNYTPPVTT
+2782 QISSYTPPITT
-2793 TIITGYNPTG
+2793 TVITGYNPTG

-2813 TFTGTITSGS
+2813 TFTGTVTNGS
-2823 ASITSVASFTGLV
+2823 ASITGISSFTGIT
-2836 VGESIRG
+2836 VGETITG
-2843 FGIPAGTTIISINTG
+2843 FGIPAGTTIISSNTG
-2858 TSSISLSSAGVASSS
+2858 TSSIGLSAAGTASGS
-2873 ATFLY
+2873 ATFIY

-2889 VSGNGFI
+2889 VTGTGFI
-2896 NAQQILTINPNT
+2896 NAQQILTITANT
-2908 IASFAIAD
+2908 IAAFAIAD
-2916 SVGTITVTSGTYI
+2916 TVGTITVTSGTYI

-2936 SGTFGGAGTL
+2936 SGTFGGGGTL
-2946 VVGGTTYGASNTA
+2946 VVGGTTYGASNTS
-2959 NMTAGVIFYIGKVN
+2959 NMAAGVTFYIGKVN
-2973 SGTSI
+2973 SATSI
-2978 QLSSTYANAIAGTPT
+2978 QLSSTYANAVATSPV
-2993 FITSTT
+2993 FITSTS
-2999 GTPTGL
+2999 GTPSGL
-3005 TYSRISNN
+3005 TYSRISNT
-3013 VVLSIAP
+3013 VVLSLAP

-3037 ITLGDIKYSIT
+3037 ITLGTTKYSIT
-3048 STSATPITVT
+3048 STNSTPITVT
-3058 RPISRGQV
+3058 RSISRGQV
-3066 AVTYQPT
+3066 SAPYQPT
-3073 GSVTGNTVS
+3073 GGVTGNTVS

-3094 NIVAGS
+3094 NIVTGT

-3113 TAVSTTSPSTINLVD
+3113 TAVSTTSPSTINL
-3128 GSDVVVGNTI
+3128 SDASNLAVGNTI

-3154 GLNSSTTYTTV
+3154 GLNSSTTYTPV
-3165 TGTSVTSA
+3165 TGLSVTSA
-3173 ATYTAVVTKSSSG
+3173 ATYTAVATKSSSG
-3186 KGTGAKFTVVKTGSG
+3186 KGTGATFTVVKTGSG
-3201 TSYNGA
+3201 TAYSGF
-3207 VTITLVSQGA
+3207 VTITLVAQGT
-3217 NYALTDTIT
+3217 NYAIGDTVT
-3226 ISGAVLGGGD
+3226 ISGALLGGGD

-3242 FTLATAVNQAAYY
+3242 FTIATAVNQAAYY
-3255 VVSKSTNAIT
+3255 VKTISTNAIT
-3265 IATTLGGSALTNITT
+3265 ISTTLGGSALTNITT

-3309 QAITLTGTPTA
+3309 QAITVTGTPSSGA
-3320 GGITTPAYVTGTTY
+3320 ISGYVTGTTY
-3334 YVGKVTSG
+3334 YVGKVNST
-3342 TSIQLTSS
+3342 TSIQITSS
-3350 WVKATLAIPVFDLS
+3350 WVKATLPIPTFDLS
-3364 TTIGTLTPG
+3364 TTIGTPTPG
-3373 VTATLTQPSINGRTD
+3373 ATFTLTQPSINGRTD
-3388 NLVISTSS
+3388 NLVVSTSS
-3396 TTTFTATPD
+3396 TTSFTATPS
-3405 NSSTTLTS
+3405 NGSYVLTS
-3413 VSSFANLVVGA
+3413 VGSFANLVVGA

-3432 AGTIITALNVAG
+3432 AGTTITILNTGAN
-3444 STITMSSAAS
+3444 TITMSSPAS
-3454 GAPGPVLITCSTNTI
+3454 GSPGAVTITCSTNTI
-3469 VTSANSTATAT
+3469 VTSANSSATASA
-3480 DQFITYNNL
+3480 QFITYNNL
-3489 STTIKIFTN
+3489 STSIKIYTN
-3498 ERSQFIVAGM
+3498 DKSQFIVAGM

-3538 SAQPDSTPF
+3538 SAAPDSTPF
-3547 GTLGFTTLTS
+3547 GILGFTTLTS
-3557 NSGPWYTTLQIPTQ
+3557 IAGPFYTTLQIPTQ
-3571 SVAPVVDTFY
+3571 SSAPVVDTFY
-3581 SVTGNGNSGYNQFVQ
+3581 SVTGNGNSGYNQYVQ
-3596 CVGSSTTSITL
+3596 CVGSTTTSITL

-3613 ETVTITTYNP
+3613 ETAIVTTYNP

-3673 PSGTPNGNL
+3673 PSGTPTGNL

-3693 TTITPIITGI
+3693 TVITPIITGI
-3703 SRAMSTVT
+3703 SRAMSTTT

-3917 NVVNSRDSLYKLKDT
+3917 NVVNSRDSFFKLKDT
-3932 AANMQ
+3932 STTMQ
-3937 LNFANAQLPV
+3937 VNQANAQITV
-3947 WSFAT
+3947 WGYAN
-3952 TNNNSTAG
+3952 TNNNGTSG

-3965 GFDISSDV
+3965 GFDKSSDV
-3973 TISYDGAILLS
+3973 TIAWDGTTLTSAV
-3984 TIQGAVTA
+3984 QGAVVPT
-3992 ATYASGGTATSG
+3992 TYVSGGTASTG
-4004 SFTGVISGNVLTVSG
+4004 TFTGAISGNVLTVSG
-4019 SPGVTIVKGMV
+4019 SPTVTVVKGMI
-4030 LTGGSVVAGT
+4030 LTGGSVAAGT
-4040 YIVDTGL
+4040 YIVETGL
-4047 TTTSVNGTGNV
+4047 TTTSVNGTGNT

-4065 NQTATCTGGTVN
+4065 NQTASCSGGTYYP
-4077 LLTLNS
+4077 LTLNS
-4083 STGIVTGMVIS
+4083 STGIVPGMIVS
-4094 GTGYTSSQYVT
+4094 GTGYTGSQYVT
-4105 GITNTTVVTT
+4105 GITNTTVVTM
-4115 SSAYDTTPSGTLTF
+4115 SAAYNTTPSGTLTF
-4129 TRNGAVNN
+4129 TRNGAVND
-4137 GKVSSTAAIAQSKL
+4137 GKVSATAAIAQSKL

-4156 TATISAVPTLVNVNA
+4156 TATISTVPTLSNITA

-4182 LSPGNTNWAT
+4182 LTAGSGTNWNV
-4192 PGTANWVGANAATA
+4192 PGTTNWVGASSATV

-4214 AGAGTGTATDMDALQ
+4214 AGAGSGTATDMDALQ

-4245 DGWVTLKTST
+4245 DGWVTLQTST
-4255 STSDGIPNT
+4255 SVSTGIPGT
-4264 KLQWVAANSL
+4264 KMQWIAGNSL
-4274 LANTSGVNGA
+4274 LANTTSSNGA
-4284 LAVTTST
+4284 LAVTTSQ
-4291 ALVYNG
+4291 ALVANG
-4297 DGVRNADIA
+4297 DGIRNQDVPATGTA
-4306 SNGNTTTIPTS
+4306 TSIPTS
-4317 SVNAQ
+4317 TAAAISA
-4322 ATTTGA
+4322 TTGA
-4328 VIRTAAKTYGCIG
+4328 VIRTGSKTYGVIG
-4341 ITATGA
+4341 ISATGGV
-4347 IYSLVQTDVGGNID
+4347 YSLVQTDSAGQID
-4361 VKGIKINS
+4361 VKGIKLNS

-4374 NIIQVPSTTL
+4374 NILQVATTTL
-4384 EFYTPGNIKFLTSA
+4384 EFYTPGNIKFLTSV

-4404 NTFFGTSDFSSSGAV
+4404 NTFFGTSDFSSSGAL
-4419 LKSVSLSAGAAG
+4419 LKSVSLSTGSST
-4431 TDGYITGAWHL
+4431 TDGYVTGAWHL
-4442 NASSSFDTSL
+4442 NAGSSLDTVL
-4452 GVLKS
+4452 GTLKS
-4457 TVITTGAD
+4457 TSITTGAD
-4465 NSNGTIQG
+4465 TTGGTIQG
-4473 IWTLVGAS
+4473 TWTLVGAS

-4506 VFGGEKEVTTTDA
+4506 VFGGDKEVTTTGE

-4532 PAYVMNDGQTGI
+4532 PAYVMNDAQTGI
-4544 RVCLALAG
+4544 RVCIALAG

-4592 LEDKDNGEAGII
+4592 LEDKDNGEAGVI
-4604 QVAVGRV
+4604 QVAIGRV